1 MADKRQER
9 LKMARSQAVMAGMT
23 SFVIKETI
31 LAPLTRIKLL
41 LQCQGEMRKT
51 GRLAVPY
58 KGVFDCARTIY
69 RTEGILSFWKGNS
82 AGCLMFL
89 SYPLTI
95 AFKEQLP
102 KMNFLKV
109 YHSDSYKV
117 KLSKNIA
124 SGFLS
129 GAASLVLLY
138 NISYARVRLANDVL
152 ATGKEMSPRQFSG
165 LIDVYRK
172 TLRTDG
178 IIGLHRGFMVSCLG
192 IIVYR
197 GTYFGLF
204 DTLRPVVIGNGKTA
218 SPLSLFLLGY
228 GVTLTAG
235 VISYPLDTIRSR
247 MIMTS
252 CEPVQYKGWIDCGVQ
267 ILKNEGVTALY
278 GGVSINIFRGIFGA
292 ALLVL
297 YDRLKHS
304 FM

>member
-1 MADKRQER
+1 MADERQR
-9 LKMARSQAVMAGMT
+9 LKKARSQAVMAGMT
-23 SFVIKETI
+23 SFLVKETI
-31 LAPLTRIKLL
+31 MAPLTRIKLL

-58 KGVFDCARTIY
+58 KGVFDCVRTIY
-69 RTEGILSFWKGNS
+69 RTEGVLSFWKGNS

-89 SYPLTI
+89 SYPLSI
-95 AFKEQLP
+95 ALKEQLS
-102 KMNFLKV
+102 KIHYLKV
-109 YHSDSYKV
+109 ENSDSYKV

-124 SGFLS
+124 SGFSS
-129 GAASLVLLY
+129 GGASLVLLY

-152 ATGKEMSPRQFSG
+152 VTGKGMSPRQFSG

-178 IIGLHRGFMVSCLG
+178 VVGLHRGFMVSCLG
-192 IIVYR
+192 VIVYR
-197 GTYFGLF
+197 GAYFGLF
-204 DTLRPVVIGNGKTA
+204 DTLRPVVIGNGKTV
-218 SPLSLFLLGY
+218 SPYLSAFLLGY

-235 VISYPLDTIRSR
+235 IISYPLDTIRSR

-252 CEPVQYKGWIDCGVQ
+252 CEPVQYKGWIHCGGQ
-267 ILKNEGVTALY
+267 ILKNEGVASLY
-278 GGVSINIFRGIFGA
+278 GGVSVNIFRGIFGA

-297 YDRLKHS
+297 YDRVKHS